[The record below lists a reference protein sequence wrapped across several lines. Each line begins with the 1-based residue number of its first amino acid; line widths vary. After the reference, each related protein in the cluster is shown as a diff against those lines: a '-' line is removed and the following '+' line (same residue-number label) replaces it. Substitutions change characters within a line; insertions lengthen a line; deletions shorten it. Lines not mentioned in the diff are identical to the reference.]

1 MTNSRRPVA
10 ALRTIFFCTIA
21 VGLGLACAT
30 AQTPEPE
37 PRVTP
42 APPAPQP
49 GSPTPGPVAPG
60 QAPSGQATPGQAAP
74 AATIPDS
81 PAPDDP
87 RLTAGGAL
95 RAFMAARDY
104 RTIRA
109 LKGTMTNDLITRFDR
124 DSTPFCGKR
133 GIRIVAFDFTESD
146 LRARVAKTKPGT
158 AATAGIGAPGGG
170 GSVGAAV
177 PAVAGPTAY
186 TGSVRSLWAEQGEAF
201 EKRTENVS
209 IVRGADTLWRV
220 AGLER
225 GAIERLRYAEAIDGV
240 TTVRMVLRA
249 WQTGNLEA
257 ARPHLSTAFLKKYA
271 GREDLLRALF
281 VPAEGTPRH
290 AAYQIVSLTPQGP
303 VAPVAPTAAAAEV
316 RLYEAPVG
324 QPAPIGGVARQLKLV
339 KSGSRWLI
347 ESWN

>member
-21 VGLGLACAT
+21 IGFGLACAT

-49 GSPTPGPVAPG
+49 RESPAPGLAAPG
-60 QAPSGQATPGQAAP
+60 QAPSSQSTPAPVAP

-81 PAPDDP
+81 PSPDDP

-104 RTIRA
+104 RTIRT
-109 LKGTMTNDLITRFDR
+109 LKGTMTNDLINRFDR

-146 LRARVAKTKPGT
+146 LKAQVAKTKPGA
-158 AATAGIGAPGGG
+158 AATAGIGAPGGAG
-170 GSVGAAV
+170 GAAV
-177 PAVAGPTAY
+177 PAIAGPTAY

-201 EKRTENVS
+201 EKRTETVS

-225 GAIERLRYAEAIDGV
+225 GPIERLRFAEAIDGV

-249 WQTGNLEA
+249 WQAGNLEA
-257 ARPHLSTAFLKKYA
+257 ARPHLSTAFLKKYS

-281 VPAEGTPRH
+281 VPTEGAPRH
-290 AAYQIVSLTPQGP
+290 AAYQIVSVTPQGP
-303 VAPVAPTAAAAEV
+303 NAATAPTAAAAEV
-316 RLYEAPVG
+316 RLYEAPAG

-347 ESWN
+347 ETWN

>member
-1 MTNSRRPVA
+1 MTNKRRPVA
-10 ALRTIFFCTIA
+10 ALKTIYFCILA
-21 VGLGLACAT
+21 IGLGLACAT
-30 AQTPEPE
+30 AQTPTPE
-37 PRVTP
+37 PSVTP

-49 GSPTPGPVAPG
+49 GGSPAPDPAVPAQAAPGPA
-60 QAPSGQATPGQAAP
+60 SPGQAAP
-74 AATIPDS
+74 AATIPES

-109 LKGTMTNDLITRFDR
+109 LKGTMTNDLINRFDK

-133 GIRIVAFDFTESD
+133 GIRIVAFDFTEND
-146 LRARVAKTKPGT
+146 LKAQVPKTKPGT
-158 AATAGIGAPGGG
+158 AATAGIGGPT
-170 GSVGAAV
+170 GAVV
-177 PAVAGPTAY
+177 PAATGPTAY

-201 EKRTENVS
+201 EKRAETVR

-225 GAIERLRYAEAIDGV
+225 GTVERLRFAEVIDGV

-249 WQTGNLEA
+249 WQSGNFEA
-257 ARPHLSTAFLKKYA
+257 ARPHLASVFLKKYS
-271 GREDLLRALF
+271 GREEALRAVF
-281 VPAEGTPRH
+281 VPAEGAPRH
-290 AAYQIVSLTPQGP
+290 AAYQIVSVTPQGT
-303 VAPVAPTAAAAEV
+303 TAAAAEI
-316 RLYEAPVG
+316 RLFEAPIG
-324 QPAPIGGVARQLKLV
+324 QPAPIGGVARQIKLV
-339 KSGSRWLI
+339 KSGARWLV